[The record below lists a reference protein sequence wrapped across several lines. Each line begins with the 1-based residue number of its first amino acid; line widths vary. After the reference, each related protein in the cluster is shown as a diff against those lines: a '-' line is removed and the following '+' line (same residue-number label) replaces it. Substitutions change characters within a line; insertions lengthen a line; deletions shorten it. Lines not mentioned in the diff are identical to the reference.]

1 MAARGRPRAFD
12 RTVALRQAMNVFWEH
27 GYEGTSISDLT
38 AAMGIN
44 SPSLY
49 AAFGS
54 KEQLLREAVAHYDQ
68 TEGAAVATAL
78 SEQATARDAIAAV
91 LRHYAGA
98 YCDPD
103 TPAGCMIVLTANTCS
118 EENRAVHRHLAEWR
132 LALEANFAQR
142 IRRGIADGDVPSTAD
157 VDAVAA
163 FYNTVNHGMAIQA
176 SDGAGHAKLVRIAEA
191 AISAWDGLVAAPL
204 SAGPSPAA
212 GASDASRPAD

>member
-12 RTVALRQAMNVFWEH
+12 RTAALRQAMTVFWEH
-27 GYEGTSISDLT
+27 GYEGTSIADLT

-68 TEGAAVATAL
+68 TEGAAVVTAL
-78 SEQATARDAIAAV
+78 REQPTARDAIATV
-91 LRHYAGA
+91 LRHYAIA

-103 TPAGCMIVLTANTCS
+103 TPAGCLIVLTANTCS
-118 EENRAVHRHLAEWR
+118 EQNRGVHQHLAEWR
-132 LALEANFAQR
+132 MSLEEDFIRR
-142 IRRGIADGDVPSTAD
+142 IRRGIADGDVPAD
-157 VDAVAA
+157 TDADAVAA

-176 SDGAGHAKLVRIAEA
+176 RDGADRAKLLRIAEA
-191 AISAWDGLVAAPL
+191 AISAWDGLVGG
-204 SAGPSPAA
+204 SASSDPSPATE
-212 GASDASRPAD
+212 ASDASHPAD